1 MHRLTSNRA
10 LGDWLL
16 IAATAVFAVP
26 ALYFRAS
33 GTHLDSAA
41 AVGVFGIAI
50 LACAFLLTWAS
61 EAAEVDVSR
70 GLALAV
76 IAFIAVLPEYAV
88 DLYFAWTAPDV
99 PQNAHFATANM
110 TGANR
115 LLVGIA
121 WPALVGLFWFR
132 TRRTTLSVRGD
143 TSLALVVLG
152 AATLYSFSI
161 PLRQHLS
168 LIDSAVLISMFAGY
182 MYMVSRAPAHEPE
195 LVGPAQ
201 TIGSLPRL
209 QRRVVVALLF
219 VYAAAAVFASAEP
232 FAEGLIEVGE
242 NLGIDKFLLVQ
253 WLAPLASEAPE
264 FLVALMLAARGKAV
278 AGMVLLLSAKVNQWT
293 LLVGSLPAAYSIS
306 GGTLSPLPMDSRQV
320 EEVLLT
326 ASQSALAVAIFASL
340 SISLLE
346 ASVLLIMFSSQL
358 FLTDQ
363 SVRYG
368 FSIAYLVLAALA
380 LTRDRRSLPVVFR
393 EARRAVVGLP
403 AADAGAGPNPN
414 RRREK
419 HKG

>member
-1 MHRLTSNRA
+1 MPASTSSDLRN
-10 LGDWLL
+10 WLL
-16 IAATAVFAVP
+16 VAACAAVAAP
-26 ALYFRAS
+26 AIIFRLS
-33 GTHLDSAA
+33 GTHLDSGVAA
-41 AVGVFGIAI
+41 AVFGIAI
-50 LACAFLLTWAS
+50 LACAFILTWAS
-61 EAAEVDVSR
+61 EAAEVDISR

-76 IAFIAVLPEYAV
+76 IAVIAVLPEYAV
-88 DLYFAWTAPDV
+88 DLFFAWTAPGN
-99 PQNAHFATANM
+99 PENAQFATANM

-115 LLVGIA
+115 LLVGAA
-121 WPALVGLFWFR
+121 WPAVVLLFWFR
-132 TRRTTLSVRGD
+132 TRNTTLSVHGD
-143 TSLALVVLG
+143 TSLPLVLLG

-161 PLRQHLS
+161 PMRGHLS
-168 LIDSAVLISMFAGY
+168 LIDSAVLISIFATY
-182 MYMVSRAPAHEPE
+182 MYIVSRAPAHEPE

-201 TIGSLPRL
+201 TIGSLPT
-209 QRRVVVALLF
+209 RRRRAVVALLF
-219 VYAAAAVFASAEP
+219 VYSAGAVFASAEP
-232 FAEGLIEVGE
+232 FAEGLVDIGR
-242 NLGIDKFLLVQ
+242 NAGIDEFLLVQ

-264 FLVALMLAARGKAV
+264 FLVALLLVARGKPV
-278 AGMVLLLSAKVNQWT
+278 AGMVLLLSSKVNQWT